1 MNTEII
7 LLEESFT
14 ADEAIAHI
22 RSEMADKESPYY
34 AYVVDGQQVLVGVL
48 SLRDLMLARPGTIVG
63 DAVAGQS
70 VVSVTYDTDER
81 EVASLLSHYNFMAM
95 DFSLAKETNRI
106 FCAPLK
112 SGI

>member
-1 MNTEII
+1 MNTELI

-48 SLRDLMLARPGTIVG
+48 SLRDLMQDKLST
-63 DAVAGQS
+63 
-70 VVSVTYDTDER
+70 R
-81 EVASLLSHYNFMAM
+81 EYQDPF
-95 DFSLAKETNRI
+95 K
-106 FCAPLK
+106 
-112 SGI
+112 G